1 MNLNLQGKAA
11 LVTGG
16 SKGIGKAIAA
26 ALAAEGAR
34 VAICGRDERVLQ
46 QTVEEIQAQTRSE
59 LIAVKANLTKLNDI
73 RRFISTAAKKFNRI
87 DILVNNAGGG
97 HIGTI
102 ATITDEEWEYHIQ
115 LKLLG
120 YIRTARE
127 AIPYMKENGGGKII
141 NIIGMAA
148 RDPNPNYML
157 PGVTNAALMNF
168 TKSLSKTLENDRISV
183 NAINPGTTETPLADQ
198 IVAALSALTL
208 KPMEEIK
215 TTVASSFP
223 HGRIAT
229 TDDIA
234 KVAVFLA
241 SDMANFINGV
251 TINVDD
257 GKTTAVW

>member
-1 MNLNLQGKAA
+1 
-11 LVTGG
+11 
-16 SKGIGKAIAA
+16 
-26 ALAAEGAR
+26 
-34 VAICGRDERVLQ
+34 
-46 QTVEEIQAQTRSE
+46 
-59 LIAVKANLTKLNDI
+59 
-73 RRFISTAAKKFNRI
+73 
-87 DILVNNAGGG
+87 
-97 HIGTI
+97 
-102 ATITDEEWEYHIQ
+102 
-115 LKLLG
+115 
-120 YIRTARE
+120 
-127 AIPYMKENGGGKII
+127 
-141 NIIGMAA
+141 
-148 RDPNPNYML
+148 ML